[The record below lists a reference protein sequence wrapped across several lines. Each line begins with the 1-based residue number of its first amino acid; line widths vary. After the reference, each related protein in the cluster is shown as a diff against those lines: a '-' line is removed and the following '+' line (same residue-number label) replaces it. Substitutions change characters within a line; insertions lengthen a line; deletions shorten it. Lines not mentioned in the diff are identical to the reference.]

1 MIDWSKL
8 RHCYG
13 PATDVPDLLA
23 QAAVAPPPRAN
34 TDDEPWFTLW
44 SSLCHQHDVY
54 TGSYAAVPEL
64 VAIAIARRLEI
75 PAVAELLLLAGCIE
89 LERHRPD
96 SPPLPPFLQG
106 AYAEALQAG
115 AALATESLRHD
126 ADADTRLHFT
136 IGRHCFE
143 GRFDEVRRLLSDGE
157 DPE

>member
-64 VAIAIARRLEI
+64 VAIAIARRLEMQ
-75 PAVAELLLLAGCIE
+75 AAAELLLLAGCIE
-89 LERHRPD
+89 LERHRPG
-96 SPPLPPFLQG
+96 SPPLPPFLQD

-126 ADADTRLHFT
+126 ADDHIRLCFT

-143 GRFDEVRRLLSDGE
+143 GRFDEVRRLLDEDE